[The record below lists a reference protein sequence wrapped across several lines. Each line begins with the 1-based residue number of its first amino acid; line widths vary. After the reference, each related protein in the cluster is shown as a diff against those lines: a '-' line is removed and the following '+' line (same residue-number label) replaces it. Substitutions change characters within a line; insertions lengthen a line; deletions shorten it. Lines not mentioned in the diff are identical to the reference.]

1 MATYKNGHKR
11 EKNDKFLSYILVG
24 FAITFFVILISIVLY
39 NSLNEKLDVSNMLDM
54 KEEQY
59 VVYFYSDIC
68 SYCIEIKDEVAA
80 FRESNS
86 ADITLYYLNS
96 ANISNAE
103 YQYLYDTY
111 DVSGTPTLLTIV
123 NGAVVSITN
132 DVTDV
137 FDQINNG
144 VYGYI
149 N

>member
-11 EKNDKFLSYILVG
+11 QKNDKFLSYILIG
-24 FAITFFVILISIVLY
+24 FAVTFFVILISIVLY
-39 NSLNEKLDVSNMLDM
+39 NSFNEDLDVSNMLDM

-59 VVYFYSDIC
+59 LIYFYSDTC

-80 FRESNS
+80 FRESNN
-86 ADITLYYLNS
+86 ADIKLYYLNS
-96 ANISNAE
+96 GNLKDGE

-111 DVSGTPTLLTIV
+111 EVSGTPTLLTIV
-123 NGAVVSITN
+123 DGVVVSTTN
-132 DVTDV
+132 GVTDA

-144 VYGYI
+144 IYGYI